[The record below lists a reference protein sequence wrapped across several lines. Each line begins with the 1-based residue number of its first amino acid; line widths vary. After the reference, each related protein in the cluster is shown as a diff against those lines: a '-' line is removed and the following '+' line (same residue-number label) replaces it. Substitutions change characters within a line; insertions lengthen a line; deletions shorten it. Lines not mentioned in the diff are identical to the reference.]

1 MFLRILKNCRL
12 IMYASLVAPF
22 LSVGAL
28 AQTVTDV
35 LDEGLDRLDGLLD
48 QSQLSVA
55 GLAESL
61 PDEAELIA
69 QEIAAR
75 IAWRIYPGVLRGAEG
90 TLAAGAGNSWDQALL
105 LRAVLDQKAY
115 ETRLALTRLD
125 EETAIRLMAGIEWPE
140 ARPATGDPAA
150 FAAAVVALGGGDV
163 EVPGPFMNLITGW
176 PPTTAPSP
184 AAEEAAWMLRQ
195 ALGPQLPDGAAQGE
209 ASVEAAR
216 NYVWV
221 QARVGGAW
229 RDLHLAGLAIDPAT
243 VTTLADVPDEAR
255 QSVRLTLSIERSDGS
270 SDVILETLDLHAADV
285 LHTDLPF
292 VIVPLHE
299 IAGDPAPEPG
309 AEIFLPIV
317 AGRLLEGTHP
327 FGADG
332 TLHELDDVLAGGATE
347 ALDGFASALG
357 GLSSEIGGEL
367 GGELAESLT
376 PSADLTALNME
387 LEIHEP
393 FGVWRTDW
401 RQLAAEDGRLPRD
414 WVPGYWN
421 VIVHAGRA
429 TPAHLLDV
437 QIASIKGAL
446 RVWDAEDYVPL
457 STLPL
462 MNGYDLAAAR
472 AAGTDGLI
480 YRSAPL
486 IAVRT
491 LRTLPGGREVE
502 TFDIRQSGISAWR
515 ETANGWEPA
524 TDLAIL
530 AGVEETLFEDL
541 LVLGEDPVESSS
553 AFRVLAEAESL
564 RLLDVN
570 DVRSSGADQTA
581 MQAAMAELGSGSLVV
596 ARSNDPLAWWRVDP
610 VYGTATG
617 VDMTGRGGSFIDRT
631 IILGEYTFK
640 LAKTLHSVYSFKKAA
655 EACNNPL
662 ARQGMA
668 LMFLFNLYMPVMSPT
683 TAGMLDAPGSIRGM
697 LIENSGF
704 GKGGTLLL
712 NIYDL
717 LGGLVY
723 DELGGETYGV
733 GSQLEGAAFEAWCN
747 A

>member
-1 MFLRILKNCRL
+1 MFLLFPRILKNCCP
-12 IMYASLVAPF
+12 ILVALV
-22 LSVGAL
+22 LSAGAT
-28 AQTVTDV
+28 AQTVTDE
-35 LDEGLDRLDGLLD
+35 LDQRLDRLEGLLD

-55 GLAESL
+55 GLAASL
-61 PDEAELIA
+61 PDDPELIA

-90 TLAAGAGNSWDQALL
+90 ALAAGAGNSWDQALL
-105 LRAVLDQKAY
+105 LRAVLDQKGY
-115 ETRLALTRLD
+115 ETRLALARLE
-125 EETAIRLMAGIEWPE
+125 EETAIRLVAGIEWP
-140 ARPATGDPAA
+140 ATRPATSDPTA
-150 FAAAVVALGGGDV
+150 FESAVVALGGGDV
-163 EVPGPFMNLITGW
+163 EVPGPFLDLIAGR
-176 PPTTAPSP
+176 PPTATPSP
-184 AAEEAAWMLRQ
+184 AAEEAAGMLRQ
-195 ALGPQLPDGAAQGE
+195 ALGPQLPNGAAQGE

-216 NYVWV
+216 NYAWV
-221 QARVGGAW
+221 QARIGGAW
-229 RDLHLAGLAIDPAT
+229 RNLHLAGLAIDPAPD
-243 VTTLADVPDEAR
+243 TTLTDVPDEAL

-270 SDVILETLDLHAADV
+270 SDVILETLDVHAADV
-285 LHTDLPF
+285 LHSDLPF
-292 VIVPLHE
+292 VIAPLHE
-299 IAGDPAPEPG
+299 ISGDPAPEPG

-332 TLHELDDVLAGGATE
+332 TLRELDDVLAGGASE
-347 ALDGFASALG
+347 AIGGFASALG
-357 GLSSEIGGEL
+357 GLSSEIGGGL

-376 PSADLTALNME
+376 SSADLVAVTME

-393 FGVWRTDW
+393 FEAWRVDW

-414 WVPGYWN
+414 WVPGYWS
-421 VIVHAGRA
+421 VIVHTGRA

-446 RVWDAEDYVPL
+446 RVWETEDYVPL

-462 MNGYDLAAAR
+462 LNGYDLAAGR
-472 AAGTDGLI
+472 AAGADGLI
-480 YRSAPL
+480 YRGAPL

-491 LRTLPGGREVE
+491 LRALAGGREIE
-502 TFDIRQSGISAWR
+502 TFDIRQSGLNAWR
-515 ETANGWEPA
+515 ETAGGWEPA
-524 TDLAIL
+524 ADIAIL

-553 AFRVLAEAESL
+553 AFRVLADAESL
-564 RLLDVN
+564 RLVDVS
-570 DVRSSGADQTA
+570 DVLTSGADQSA
-581 MQAAMAELGSGSLVV
+581 RQAALADLGAGSLVV

-610 VYGTATG
+610 VTGTATG
-617 VDMTGRGGSFIDRT
+617 IDITGRGGSFIDRT
-631 IILGEYTFK
+631 IILGEYTFEV
-640 LAKTLHSVYSFKKAA
+640 AKTLHSVYSFKKAA

-697 LIENSGF
+697 LIENSGYGAG
-704 GKGGTLLL
+704 GKLLL
-712 NIYDL
+712 NTYDF